1 MSDEKLTED
10 DCTCAGLV
18 SCNYHYPW
26 LNPPTVTISRE
37 DLSALLLNYEWL
49 LKHFEGT
56 LDFNPRIVSDEL
68 TKALE
73 VQGE

>member
-37 DLSALLLNYEWL
+37 CADYLKDTLNWVEESGIGDWGSLDAKRLS
-49 LKHFEGT
+49 
-56 LDFNPRIVSDEL
+56 EL
-68 TKALE
+68 TKAME